1 MPALNY
7 QKSVAYFRGQ
17 WAPFSKANLSIASS
31 PVLYGLSVYTVLNA
45 IWNPKTK
52 ELNIFRIKDHYRRL
66 CNSAKIMDFND
77 FSKQYSYEKFEKLVK
92 ELLRKNKVSEDV
104 LIRITIF
111 VDELIA
117 GTKIHGLKNS
127 VGAYVYPIGEILP
140 KKGINVC
147 VSSWTRAADNMIP
160 SRAKVNGQYVN
171 ASLIKNE
178 AILNGYDEAIVLD
191 SQGHVSEG
199 TVANIFIIRDG
210 VLVTPDN
217 SADILE
223 GITRD
228 SISKIASLLGLQLQ
242 LRAIDRSELYIAD
255 EAFMCGSSAHVVP
268 ILSIDKR
275 PINNAKIGP
284 LTTKLAKAYRDAQLG
299 NASEFASWLTAL

>member
-7 QKSVAYFRGQ
+7 QKSIAYFRGQ
-17 WAPFSKANLSIASS
+17 WVPFNKANLSIASS

-127 VGAYVYPIGEILP
+127 VGAYVYPIGQILP

-191 SQGHVSEG
+191 SQIG
-199 TVANIFIIRDG
+199 R
-210 VLVTPDN
+210 
-217 SADILE
+217 
-223 GITRD
+223 
-228 SISKIASLLGLQLQ
+228 
-242 LRAIDRSELYIAD
+242 
-255 EAFMCGSSAHVVP
+255 AHV
-268 ILSIDKR
+268 
-275 PINNAKIGP
+275 
-284 LTTKLAKAYRDAQLG
+284 
-299 NASEFASWLTAL
+299 

>member
-1 MPALNY
+1 ML
-7 QKSVAYFRGQ
+7 FR
-17 WAPFSKANLSIASS
+17 S
-31 PVLYGLSVYTVLNA
+31 
-45 IWNPKTK
+45 
-52 ELNIFRIKDHYRRL
+52 
-66 CNSAKIMDFND
+66 
-77 FSKQYSYEKFEKLVK
+77 
-92 ELLRKNKVSEDV
+92 
-104 LIRITIF
+104 F

-127 VGAYVYPIGEILP
+127 VGAYVYPIGQILP

-228 SISKIASLLGLQLQ
+228 SISKIASSLGLQLQ

-275 PINNAKIGP
+275 PINNAKTGP

-299 NASEFASWLTAL
+299 NTSEFASWLTAL

>member
-1 MPALNY
+1 MPKLDYN
-7 QKSVAYFRGQ
+7 QSVVYFRGQ
-17 WAPFSKANLSIASS
+17 WVPFSKANLSIASS

-45 IWNPKTK
+45 IWDAKSK
-52 ELNIFRIKDHYRRL
+52 KLNVFRLRDHYIRL

-77 FSKQYSYEKFEKLVK
+77 FSKHYSFEKFENVIKD
-92 ELLRKNKVSEDV
+92 LLRKNKISEDV
-104 LIRITIF
+104 LIRVTIF

-199 TVANIFIIRDG
+199 TVANIFIIRNG
-210 VLVTPDN
+210 VLITPDN

-228 SISKIASLLGLQLQ
+228 SVIKIAESLGLKVQ
-242 LRAIDRSELYIAD
+242 LRAIDRSELYTAD
-255 EAFMCGSSAHVVP
+255 EAFMCGSSAHIVP

-275 PINNAKIGP
+275 EVNHSKIGP
-284 LTTKLAKAYRDAQLG
+284 ITSKLSQTYRRVQLG
-299 NASEFASWLTAL
+299 QSKEFASWLTVL